1 MLLARILDQHVA
13 PTPCCATKRS
23 GRTRRTWRARMAL
36 MVHDDPYPRPLSPG
50 LVPAF
55 EVRSGSL
62 HCTGSAMTCLL
73 RDNNAERVRTSRGA
87 GTSPAR
93 GSQRRRLSHWSRAV
107 VVRPGTRARSK
118 GLPDALAPPP
128 RTARRARSR
137 RARRPHPSGPLR
149 PRRVHAGLRLQP
161 GRRVLRLRPRRL
173 PRAARRGVGAGLQP
187 VGLSTHASKM
197 RA

>member
-13 PTPCCATKRS
+13 PVAVLRHEALGASPSHLACH
-23 GRTRRTWRARMAL
+23 MAL
-36 MVHDDPYPRPLSPG
+36 MVHDDPHPRPLAPG

-55 EVRSGSL
+55 KVNSRSL

-73 RDNNAERVRTSRGA
+73 RDNNAERVRTSRGT

-107 VVRPGTRARSK
+107 VVWPGTRARSK
-118 GLPDALAPPP
+118 GLPDAFAPPP

-137 RARRPHPSGPLR
+137 RARRPHSSGPLR

-161 GRRVLRLRPRRL
+161 GRRVLPLRPRRL
-173 PRAARRGVGAGLQP
+173 PRARRGVGGRASARR
-187 VGLSTHASKM
+187 LSTHASKM